1 MGVYGLTAILKKHAP
16 NAVRTVS
23 CNAFSRQTIAID
35 ASCHLNKFI
44 YGSESHPHRHIY
56 GFYQLAQF
64 CSLNAITPLFVF
76 DGPQRLEAKQLEHA
90 KRARSR
96 RKVKHS
102 LLFERE
108 QSVRL
113 DNWLQVSDQ
122 YDQAHMSKE
131 SALAIL
137 GELGETLK
145 EMDVDPTILE
155 DGTMPV
161 DTQEQE
167 LQRQLRS
174 IAQELHS
181 AIATVEDTEKYT
193 RTVRNLANRE
203 RDLMADMIIHRYK
216 DIKSALQQLK
226 RENQSMLSSLVT
238 EKRSLRIT
246 QHTRDECQ
254 EFLKT
259 LGYVCLSCDNHEA
272 EAMCANLA
280 KSGRTTATVSEDLDT
295 IAFGDVPILRYFF
308 SKGRPI
314 VSIDPVIARQEL
326 GLSREAFIDLCILCG
341 TDFSGTIHG
350 IGPHKAL
357 QAIQT
362 YGSIE
367 RVLRHLDSRYVP
379 QETFNYALARHVFND
394 LPEIPTQESSYEPPA
409 TDPLA
414 ISNILEHYQID
425 PLEADMSVR
434 QAMIQQ
440 SIIDVKNWG
449 SDPFS
454 SAFAANKTIDP
465 KLLQVAFN

>member
-1 MGVYGLTAILKKHAP
+1 MGVRGLTAILKKYAP
-16 NAVRTVS
+16 NSVRTVS
-23 CNAFSRQTIAID
+23 CSALSQQTIAID

-56 GFYQLAQF
+56 GFFQLAQF
-64 CSLNAITPLFVF
+64 CSLNAIAPLFVF

-96 RKVKHS
+96 KKVKHS

-108 QSVRL
+108 QSLRL

-145 EMDVDPTILE
+145 EMEADPTILE

-161 DTQEQE
+161 DAQEHE
-167 LQRQLRS
+167 LQSKLRS
-174 IAQELHS
+174 IAQELHN
-181 AIATVEDTEKYT
+181 AIATAEDTEKYT
-193 RTVRNLANRE
+193 RTVRDLANRE
-203 RDLMADMIIHRYK
+203 RNLVSDMIIYRYK

-226 RENQSMLSSLVT
+226 KENQAMLTSL
-238 EKRSLRIT
+238 EKRSFTIT

-259 LGYVCLSCDNHEA
+259 LGYICLSCDNHEA

-308 SKGRPI
+308 AKGRPI
-314 VSIDPVIARQEL
+314 VSIDPVIARQDL
-326 GLSREAFIDLCILCG
+326 GLTRDSFIDLCILCG
-341 TDFSGTIHG
+341 TDFSGTIQG
-350 IGPHKAL
+350 MGPHRAL
-357 QAIQT
+357 DAIQR

-367 RVLRHLDSRYVP
+367 RVLSNMDSRYVP
-379 QETFNYALARHVFND
+379 QETFNYSLARHVGRCQYILVARF
-394 LPEIPTQESSYEPPA
+394 
-409 TDPLA
+409 TD
-414 ISNILEHYQID
+414 
-425 PLEADMSVR
+425 M
-434 QAMIQQ
+434 
-440 SIIDVKNWG
+440 
-449 SDPFS
+449 
-454 SAFAANKTIDP
+454 
-465 KLLQVAFN
+465 

>member
-1 MGVYGLTAILKKHAP
+1 MGVHGLTAILKKYAP
-16 NAVRTVS
+16 NSVRTVS
-23 CNAFSRQTIAID
+23 CNAFSQQTIAID

-44 YGSESHPHRHIY
+44 YGSESHPQRHIY

-96 RKVKHS
+96 KKVKHS

-108 QSVRL
+108 QSLRL

-122 YDQAHMSKE
+122 YDQAQMSKE

-145 EMDVDPTILE
+145 EMEADPTILE

-161 DTQEQE
+161 DIQEQE
-167 LQRQLRS
+167 LQSKLRS
-174 IAQELHS
+174 IAQELQQ
-181 AIATVEDTEKYT
+181 AIATAEDTEKYT

-226 RENQSMLSSLVT
+226 KENQAMLSSL
-238 EKRSLRIT
+238 EKRSFRIT

-254 EFLKT
+254 DFLKT

-295 IAFGDVPILRYFF
+295 IVFGDVPILRHFF

-314 VSIDPVIARQEL
+314 LSIDPVIARQDL
-326 GLSREAFIDLCILCG
+326 GFTRESFIDLCILCG
-341 TDFSGTIHG
+341 TDFSGTIQG

-357 QAIQT
+357 QAIQR

-367 RVLRHLDSRYVP
+367 RVLNNLDSRYVP
-379 QETFNYALARHVFND
+379 QETFDYSLARHVFND
-394 LPEIPTQESSYEPPA
+394 LPDIPTHELSYEPPA
-409 TDPLA
+409 TDKLA
-414 ISNILEHYQID
+414 ISNILQHYQID
-425 PLEADMSVR
+425 PLEADLAVR
-434 QAMIQQ
+434 QAIIQQ

-454 SAFAANKTIDP
+454 SAFAANKTVDP
-465 KLLQVAFN
+465 KLLQVASS